1 VKRIAIV
8 GIGSPQG
15 DDRAGWIA
23 IEALDAELSAR
34 ERAAASVQT
43 CALDRP
49 GIALLEHLRD
59 AERAV
64 VVDALHSDTPGAIVL
79 LQPDELQGDATRT
92 STHGVGVAEALALGA
107 TLQLLPPESIV
118 IGITIDACS
127 TDTGVSAPVRR
138 AADALARCL
147 ASWLRAGAE
156 VWPPGLPGAVAPL
169 PD

>member
-34 ERAAASVQT
+34 ERAVASVKT

-59 AERAV
+59 VERAV
-64 VVDALHSDTPGAIVL
+64 VLDAVNGDAPGAIVL
-79 LQPDELQGDATRT
+79 LHPDELQGDATRT

-107 TLQLLPPESIV
+107 TLRLLPPASIL

-127 TDTGVSAPVRR
+127 ADTDVSAPVRC

-147 ASWLRAGAE
+147 ATWLRAGAH
-156 VWPPGLPGAVAPL
+156 VWPPLIK
-169 PD
+169 